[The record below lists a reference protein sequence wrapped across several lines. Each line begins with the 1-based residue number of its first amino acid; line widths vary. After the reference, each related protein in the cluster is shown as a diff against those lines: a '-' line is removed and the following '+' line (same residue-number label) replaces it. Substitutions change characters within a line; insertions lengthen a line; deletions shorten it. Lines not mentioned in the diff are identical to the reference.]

1 LHDQDLLDKNKFR
14 KLIMAKRLV
23 NLDWVE
29 DLLPKNIVRKA
40 MFGGFAYYVEEKMVL
55 AIFEDEKTKSYKN
68 KTAKYAIWNGCMFPV
83 EKHLHAE
90 VLKQYPFLTNHPV
103 LPKWLYLPA
112 ESENFENNVEE
123 IILQIR
129 KRNEKFGVI
138 PKSKTKK
145 TENREKKVKIDARK
159 PRMFSDEPVNEV
171 LSAAKKIS
179 DLKNLGPSS
188 EAAFKKAGIKSA
200 QQFIKM
206 GWKKA
211 LKLLVKSNPKNAHS
225 LFTYALIG
233 ALNNQEF
240 SHISDADKIEAQSF
254 TKELRD
260 SLKMKKKNK
269 N

>member
-1 LHDQDLLDKNKFR
+1 
-14 KLIMAKRLV
+14 MAKRLE
-23 NLDWVE
+23 NLDWIE
-29 DLLPKNIVRKA
+29 DLLPKFIVRKA
-40 MFGGFAYYVEEKMVL
+40 MFGGFAYYVEQKMVL
-55 AIFEDEKTKSYKN
+55 AIFEDEKTRTYKN

-90 VLKQYPFLTNHPV
+90 ILEQYPFLTNHPV

-129 KRNEKFGVI
+129 KRNENFGVI
-138 PKSKTKK
+138 PKSKNKKLTTKAK
-145 TENREKKVKIDARK
+145 KEKFEKIDTRR
-159 PRMFSDEPVNEV
+159 PRMFSDEPAQEV
-171 LSAAKKIS
+171 LSAATKIS
-179 DLKNLGPSS
+179 DLKNLGAVS
-188 EAAFKKAGIKSA
+188 EVAFKKAGIKTA

-211 LKLLVKSNPKNAHS
+211 LVLLVKENPKNAHS

-233 ALNNQEF
+233 ALKNQEF
-240 SHISDADKIEAQSF
+240 THISDADKIEAQSF

-260 SLKMKKKNK
+260 TLKNKKKKN
-269 N
+269 